1 MKKLFLITILIIPLI
16 GFSQNANKYQVNR
29 AKMFSDYVAENM
41 ELTEEDKEFVNQ
53 VFLDRIVNAAKKI
66 KGNGLSQEEKR
77 AVYTEE
83 YSNAKN
89 KLTDRFGKK
98 MANKVL
104 NLSNKARKESENK

>member
-1 MKKLFLITILIIPLI
+1 MKKLFLLILLIIPLI
-16 GFSQNANKYQVNR
+16 GFSQNANKYQLNR

-66 KGNGLSQEEKR
+66 KGKGLSQEEKR

-104 NLSNKARKESENK
+104 NLSNKARKESDNK

>member
-1 MKKLFLITILIIPLI
+1 MKKIFLITLLIIPFI

-77 AVYTEE
+77 ECTL
-83 YSNAKN
+83 KN
-89 KLTDRFGKK
+89 ILMPKINLLIDLEKK
-98 MANKVL
+98 WLIKF
-104 NLSNKARKESENK
+104 